1 MESFSE
7 APLQIP
13 RFPSTPPTLA
23 RLGSLV
29 RISAFSSPPGIEPI
43 ARVLYAGRSVAM
55 RLIGEISYVRNE
67 EDKENEGVP
76 PMSLPPPPQQTLV
89 VGFALTSKKVKSF
102 FQPKLEA
109 LARYAPP

>member
-1 MESFSE
+1 MGCLGVGSG
-7 APLQIP
+7 
-13 RFPSTPPTLA
+13 RA
-23 RLGSLV
+23 RRV
-29 RISAFSSPPGIEPI
+29 RR
-43 ARVLYAGRSVAM
+43 RVPM

-89 VGFALTSKKVKSF
+89 VGYALTSKKVKSF

-109 LARYAPP
+109 LAR